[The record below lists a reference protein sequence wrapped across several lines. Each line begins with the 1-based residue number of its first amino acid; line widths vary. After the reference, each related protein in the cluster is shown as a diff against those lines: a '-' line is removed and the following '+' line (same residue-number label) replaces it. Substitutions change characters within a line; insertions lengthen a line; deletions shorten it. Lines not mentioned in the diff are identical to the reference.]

1 MKAKGDRLPT
11 ERDLARE
18 FGVSRTVVRDTV
30 KTLAGRGILRV
41 KHGVGIFVSV
51 HSSANW
57 DKESLQGAALTDLF
71 EIRKVLESE
80 GAVWAAQ
87 RGKPH
92 HVERMGREQNRFLRI
107 IPCFTGRT

>member
-41 KHGVGIFVSV
+41 KHGVGIFVSPTPPPTGTK
-51 HSSANW
+51 N
-57 DKESLQGAALTDLF
+57 LC
-71 EIRKVLESE
+71 
-80 GAVWAAQ
+80 
-87 RGKPH
+87 RG
-92 HVERMGREQNRFLRI
+92 RR
-107 IPCFTGRT
+107 